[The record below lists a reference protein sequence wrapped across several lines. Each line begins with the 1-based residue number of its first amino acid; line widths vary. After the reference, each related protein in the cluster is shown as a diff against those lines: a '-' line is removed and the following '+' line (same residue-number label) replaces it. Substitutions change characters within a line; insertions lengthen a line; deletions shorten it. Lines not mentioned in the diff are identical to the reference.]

1 MSLQGSDLHVF
12 SLPVPGILIP
22 FRLMIRWANMG
33 RRVMFAGVCLLGCGS
48 ANESKGL
55 FEPLGAG
62 GSADAA
68 PPEQAPP
75 VIPPP
80 DAGSEVMVP
89 EPPPPA
95 EEMPPPASTICKPPP
110 GVSGAPETISEAIAL
125 LSALPK
131 PTSLACFIEA
141 LDRPLTLY
149 MTKSY
154 QSLQPSP
161 GARSPRTFILR
172 GNLEMSIVL
181 DGSASNTLEFGFR
194 SEPSRS
200 IKAEVLFPRTTDVT
214 ESSLFDRVQ
223 VTPRTTKCGAC
234 HVGEAHEDF
243 PGFPLGVFNSDVL
256 APFELDEVSLD
267 ALRAEGQSCDAAAE
281 PYRCG
286 LLSALLDHGELVQGL
301 LRGRDD

>member
-1 MSLQGSDLHVF
+1 M
-12 SLPVPGILIP
+12 LIP
-22 FRLMIRWANMG
+22 FTLMMRWANMG

-48 ANESKGL
+48 ANESQGL
-55 FEPLGAG
+55 FEPFGAA

-68 PPEQAPP
+68 PPAEPP
-75 VIPPP
+75 PQVLAPP
-80 DAGSEVMVP
+80 DAGPVVTLP
-89 EPPPPA
+89 
-95 EEMPPPASTICKPPP
+95 EMPAVPPGSETPPQGNTSCKPPP

-141 LDRPLTLY
+141 LDRPLTVY
-149 MTKSY
+149 MTKSF

-181 DGSASNTLEFGFR
+181 DGSARDTLEFGFR
-194 SEPSRS
+194 SQPSRS

-234 HVGEAHEDF
+234 HVGEAHEEF

-267 ALRAEGQSCDAAAE
+267 ALKAEGPSCDAAAE